1 MDDENSQVFSLD
13 GTLHTSFSKWVGR
26 FKEKKDNR
34 KARCEKTL
42 VKNLVLVPVPNS
54 DPVLV

>member
-13 GTLHTSFSKWVGR
+13 DTLHTSFSKWVGWI
-26 FKEKKDNR
+26 KEKKDNR

-42 VKNLVLVPVPNS
+42 VKNLVSVPVPNS